1 MCADLKNM
9 IDDPSEVLIKDV
21 EEISLLSHV
30 EQELIVFDIIV
41 LANRIIWI
49 KVSLNLVDAILENVD
64 CLIAYLAEI

>member
-1 MCADLKNM
+1 M

-21 EEISLLSHV
+21 EEVSLLGHV

-49 KVSLNLVDAILENVD
+49 KVSLNLVDAILECVD
-64 CLIAYLAEI
+64 CLIAHFAEI

>member
-1 MCADLKNM
+1 M

-21 EEISLLSHV
+21 KEVSLLCHV

-49 KVSLNLVDAILENVD
+49 KVFLNLVNAILECVD
-64 CLIAYLAEI
+64 CLIAYLAEIE

>member
-1 MCADLKNM
+1 M

-21 EEISLLSHV
+21 EEVSLLSYI

-49 KVSLNLVDAILENVD
+49 KVSLNLVNAILEYID
-64 CLIAYLAEI
+64 CLIAHFAEI

>member
-1 MCADLKNM
+1 M

-21 EEISLLSHV
+21 EEVSLLGHV

>member
-1 MCADLKNM
+1 M